1 MNGSLFPDP
10 LPPGLRYFP
19 DWLSTSDQKSVVDEI
34 DSREFS
40 SEISRRVQHY
50 GYRYDYAERTV
61 HESGSAPP
69 IPPVMLEIS
78 ERLLMEGHFTQKPTQ
93 VIVNEYLAE
102 QGIAAHTDRVAFGPS
117 VATISLL
124 ESWPMTFKKAGHEDM
139 DVLLESGSLAVM
151 TGESRYEWTHQI
163 RARKFDQQGAMKV
176 SRHRRL
182 SLTYR
187 TVL

>member
-1 MNGSLFPDP
+1 MTGGLFPDP
-10 LPPGLRYFP
+10 LPPGLVYVP
-19 DWLSTSDQKSVVDEI
+19 GWLSASEQRSVVDEI
-34 DSREFS
+34 DSLEFS
-40 SEISRRVQHY
+40 NEIARRVQHY
-50 GYRYDYAERTV
+50 GYRYDYSEKAV
-61 HESGSAPP
+61 HDIGSAPP
-69 IPPVMLEIS
+69 IPPVMKQIAH
-78 ERLLMEGHFTQKPTQ
+78 RLVAECYFAQTPTQ
-93 VIVNEYLAE
+93 VIVNEYLTD
-102 QGIAAHTDRVAFGPS
+102 QGIAAHIDRVSFGPA

-124 ESWPMTFKKAGHEDM
+124 ESWPMTFKKAGREDM